1 MKKWGEVK
9 MNITDRARDY
19 ILDIM
24 NEQGLNTV
32 RVVFAGM
39 GWGGPK
45 LGLALDEP
53 AETDK
58 KDTINGVNVAIE
70 SNVVDHI
77 ATVTLDYH
85 ETGLV
90 IVGNDDCC

>member
-1 MKKWGEVK
+1 

-39 GWGGPK
+39 G
-45 LGLALDEP
+45 
-53 AETDK
+53 
-58 KDTINGVNVAIE
+58 
-70 SNVVDHI
+70 
-77 ATVTLDYH
+77 
-85 ETGLV
+85 
-90 IVGNDDCC
+90 